1 MITWEFVWK
10 LIVSTSIVGTTL
22 TAMGTLLFFAFKT
35 WILNFFKK
43 DLIRFEKNIK
53 KELKETELKLSKA
66 INLEENYY
74 KSLLEEY
81 KQIWSK
87 INSLSRHLSNDFTTE
102 LESGRYKDTNDLL
115 KPIRQYVFDIKD
127 STIFISKELDEAV
140 SSILD
145 NFLVKDIN
153 TVLHCLE
160 KISKLDIKGDKE
172 LQELNHKIN
181 SMQTNF
187 ATKRDEIKILI
198 QDDYKRIMKE

>member
-1 MITWEFVWK
+1 
-10 LIVSTSIVGTTL
+10 
-22 TAMGTLLFFAFKT
+22 MGTLLFFAFKT

-53 KELKETELKLSKA
+53 EELKETELKLSKA

-74 KSLLEEY
+74 KSLLEAY

-87 INSLSRHLSNDFTTE
+87 INSLSRHLSNEFTTE
-102 LESGRYKDTNDLL
+102 LENGRYKDTNDLL

-127 STIFISKELDEAV
+127 STIFISMELDEAV

-145 NFLVKDIN
+145 EFLVKDIN
-153 TVLHCLE
+153 SVLHSLD
-160 KISKLDIKGDKE
+160 KISKLETKGYKE
-172 LQELNHKIN
+172 LQELNQKIN
-181 SMQTNF
+181 SMQMNF